1 MSVVVDRSYDMGH
14 EEIKMSHMSE
24 KQIDEMNR
32 ANETA
37 IQMNAEHSDVNWN
50 SNSNLTDHVRGGCS
64 ICVAELLQRLRST
77 AAVGG
82 CGQLMMG
89 VDPPLAAELIQKLQD
104 ETDWTPQEVYD
115 LRAENAVLRGC
126 EEILKKRI
134 ALLEAKCEFL
144 SRGDAEKY
152 QKTMEEITN
161 GGWRTGSTQQFL
173 GLTEEEVD
181 TIDGWMEEGKN
192 RGKQ

>member
-1 MSVVVDRSYDMGH
+1 MADGKGC
-14 EEIKMSHMSE
+14 EC
-24 KQIDEMNR
+24 N
-32 ANETA
+32 ANCEGECA
-37 IQMNAEHSDVNWN
+37 CKNV
-50 SNSNLTDHVRGGCS
+50 
-64 ICVAELLQRLRST
+64 
-77 AAVGG
+77 
-82 CGQLMMG
+82 
-89 VDPPLAAELIQKLQD
+89 
-104 ETDWTPQEVYD
+104 DWTPQEVYD

-152 QKTMEEITN
+152 QKRMEEITK

>member
-1 MSVVVDRSYDMGH
+1 MGH

-32 ANETA
+32 VNEKA
-37 IQMNAEHSDVNWN
+37 I
-50 SNSNLTDHVRGGCS
+50 
-64 ICVAELLQRLRST
+64 ELN
-77 AAVGG
+77 
-82 CGQLMMG
+82 
-89 VDPPLAAELIQKLQD
+89 
-104 ETDWTPQEVYD
+104 D

-144 SRGDAEKY
+144 SKGDAEKY
-152 QKTMEEITN
+152 QKTMEELTK
-161 GGWRTGSTQQFL
+161 GGWRTGSTEHFL

-181 TIDGWMEEGKN
+181 TIDGWMEDRKTKKDE
-192 RGKQ
+192 